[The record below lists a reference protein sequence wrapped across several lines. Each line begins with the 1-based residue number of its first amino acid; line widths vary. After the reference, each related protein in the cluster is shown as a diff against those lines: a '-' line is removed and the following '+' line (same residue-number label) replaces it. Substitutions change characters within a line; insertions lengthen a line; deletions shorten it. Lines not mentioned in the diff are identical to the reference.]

1 VYLLAPPPDSVVVPA
16 PSVPGP
22 VSEADRVLDRYRK
35 IGEIQKHVYGDRG
48 SGAPDYNINVNPK
61 SPDAAKSPSTSS
73 PPAAG
78 SKPPNP

>member
-1 VYLLAPPPDSVVVPA
+1 MVVPA

-35 IGEIQKHVYGDRG
+35 IGEIQKHVYGGRG
-48 SGAPDYNINVNPK
+48 SGAPDYNVNLNPK
-61 SPDAAKSPSTSS
+61 SPDAAKSP
-73 PPAAG
+73 AAG